1 MKKTLD
7 KKIILRSVMIC
18 LAAVMMIVIFAF
30 SAQTASISNQVSDFF
45 TNKVFASLGLSE
57 RFIRKAAHFTE
68 FAVLGAFIMTFL
80 STFSLRRVYCAAIS
94 VSLCALYA
102 AGDEFH
108 QTFVSGRS
116 GQISDVVLDTCG
128 ALFGVALACLVMWI
142 ISKKKKEKQS

>member
-7 KKIILRSVMIC
+7 KKIILRIVMLC
-18 LAAVMMIVIFAF
+18 LAALMMLVIFVF

-80 STFSLRRVYCAAIS
+80 STFSLKRIYCAAIS

-116 GQISDVVLDTCG
+116 GQISDVLLDTCG
-128 ALFGVALACLVMWI
+128 ALFGIACVCFVLWI
-142 ISKKKKEKQS
+142 ISKKKKV